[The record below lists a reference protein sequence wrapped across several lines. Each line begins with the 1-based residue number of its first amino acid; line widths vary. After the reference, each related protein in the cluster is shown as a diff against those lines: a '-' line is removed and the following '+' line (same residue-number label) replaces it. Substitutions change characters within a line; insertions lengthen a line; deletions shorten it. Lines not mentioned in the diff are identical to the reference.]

1 MARDSDP
8 PSPAAGSDAP
18 ITQGRWGIGEA
29 ILAWVTSVFL
39 STVLYI
45 GLLAAGG
52 YSAFTPERPGGYLGR
67 TVAQISNGEVPTND
81 AVPLI
86 WQMLILFPGWVILLG
101 VAWLAAGAFG
111 HARPGWSLK
120 GTSSDVVV
128 GIASG
133 LFLQIPIMVVVGII
147 MQLILGEF
155 APSGRALAL
164 VDSIDSPIAV
174 ILLFLA
180 VAVGAPIVEELFYR
194 GIVQGALVERL
205 GPVFGIGIASIIFGA
220 VHLSTIEFAPLA
232 VAGLGFGLLA
242 WKRGRLLPAIVAHMA
257 FNTFTLVLLFASTGG

>member
-1 MARDSDP
+1 M
-8 PSPAAGSDAP
+8 SPNADEPIAASGSDARV
-18 ITQGRWGIGEA
+18 TTGRWGTGEA
-29 ILAWVTSVFL
+29 ILAWVASVFL
-39 STVLYI
+39 STVAYI
-45 GLLAAGG
+45 ALLSVGG
-52 YSAFTPERPGGYLGR
+52 YSPFTPERPGGHIGR
-67 TVAQISNGEVPTND
+67 SIGQIANGELPNDD

-86 WQMLILFPGWVILLG
+86 WNMALLVPGWIILLG
-101 VAWLAAGAFG
+101 VAWVSAGIFG
-111 HARPGWSLK
+111 HSRPGWSLK
-120 GTSSDVVV
+120 GTPSDVAIGVV
-128 GIASG
+128 TG
-133 LFLQIPIMVVVGII
+133 LLLQVPIMVVVGII

-174 ILLFLA
+174 IALFLA

-194 GIVQGALVERL
+194 GIVQGALVDRM
-205 GPVFGIGIASIIFGA
+205 GPVLGIGLTSVIFGA
-220 VHLSTIEFAPLA
+220 VHLSAIEFAPLA